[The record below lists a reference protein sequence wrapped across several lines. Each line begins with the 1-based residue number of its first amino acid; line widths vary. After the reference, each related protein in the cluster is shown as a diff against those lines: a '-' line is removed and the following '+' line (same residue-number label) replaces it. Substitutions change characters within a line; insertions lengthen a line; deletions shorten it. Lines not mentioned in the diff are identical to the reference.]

1 MELTADEKKFLET
14 VYGRQIKGSVG
25 YNPNQIEKVE
35 ELTADEKVF
44 FAQKQFVSPY
54 FSVQTLYKV
63 QGDITPIKFNR
74 IVNDMVKADETFRTN
89 FCELENKTVKVI
101 FVERRT
107 LPDVVYRAISN
118 DDPDELDETITKI
131 MEADR
136 RVNFDVQRGNLI
148 RFTIL
153 KTGETEFAVLVTM
166 ARLILHAFDAK
177 NFFLSALGIEKFKR
191 VKKISGNAQPKN
203 VETAIRD
210 YWARLLKD
218 LPQMPSIPYTKPSTA
233 PYNPKAFR
241 ENIPADILSDL
252 REKSKSSRVM
262 LMTILQSAW
271 GFFLQST
278 RALNDVIFCQFGAN
292 SKSSDASSFN
302 VIPVR
307 QKSPSNMTIE
317 QIVTQQF
324 RQLVVSQPYGFSN
337 WEMLE
342 ELTKGKIFDHFLS
355 FLDFKGTNEATYSE
369 TTAEPQGAIVTT
381 NSWDSQ
387 GVKLGVYFQYA
398 ETTLSLTFLYDA
410 NQFFKNVGERFAR
423 IYNLVLR
430 QMLVHWHA
438 PFSTFIEKLIHQT
451 KIEIEDV
458 GQLQSS
464 DDKKII
470 SDFIVRN
477 PILQGSGG
485 GTLAFFADST
495 QLVTKFEGDRLY
507 GDILRENLI
516 FVVEGKLARSL
527 DTGDGWFKAMDI
539 ISKGGWLNENIFLEK
554 PRTNISAEVLTEQA
568 TVLTIPLEKAHSL
581 FLAHPDTFQPFFQHA
596 LKQMEKYQMLW
607 IQS

>member
-89 FCELENKTVKVI
+89 FCELGNRTVKVT
-101 FVERRT
+101 FVERRA

-191 VKKISGNAQPKN
+191 VKKISGNTQLKT

-210 YWARLLKD
+210 YWARLLKN
-218 LPQMPSIPYTKPSTA
+218 LPQMPALPYTKPSTA

-252 REKSKSSRVM
+252 REKAKSSRVM

-278 RALNDVIFCQFGAN
+278 RALDDVIFCQFGAN
-292 SKSSDASSFN
+292 SKGSESSFN

-307 QKSPSNMTIE
+307 QKSPDNMTIE

-324 RQLVVSQPYGFSN
+324 RQLVVSQPYGFSD
-337 WEMLE
+337 WDMLQ
-342 ELTKGKIFDHFLS
+342 ELMKGKNFDHFLS
-355 FLDFKGTNEATYSE
+355 FLDFKGTKEATYSE
-369 TTAEPQGAIVTT
+369 TKAEPSGALVTT
-381 NSWDSQ
+381 NSWDPQ

-410 NQFFKNVGERFAR
+410 NKFFQNAGERFAR
-423 IYNLVLR
+423 VYNLVLR
-430 QMLVHWHA
+430 QMLVHWHS
-438 PFSTFIEKLIHQT
+438 PFETFMEKLIHQM
-451 KIEIEDV
+451 KIETEDD
-458 GQLQSS
+458 GQTQTS

-470 SDFIVRN
+470 SNFIIQH

-495 QLVTKFEGDRLY
+495 QLVTKFEGDRLS

-539 ISKGGWLNENIFLEK
+539 ISKGGWINENVFLEK
-554 PRTNISAEVLTEQA
+554 PRAIISAEVLTEQA
-568 TVLTIPLEKAHSL
+568 KLLTIPLEKAHSL
-581 FLAHPDTFQPFFQHA
+581 FLAHPDTSKPFLEHI
-596 LKQMEKYQMLW
+596 LKQMEKYQLLW

>member
-1 MELTADEKKFLET
+1 MKLTATEKNILET
-14 VYGRQIKGSVG
+14 VYGRQLTGSVG

-35 ELTADEKVF
+35 ELTTDEKVF
-44 FAQKQFVSPY
+44 FAQKQFISPY

-74 IVNDMVKADETFRTN
+74 VVHDMVKSDDTFRSN
-89 FCELENKTVKVI
+89 FCELENRTVRVI

-107 LPDVVYRAISN
+107 LPDVVYRALSQA
-118 DDPDELDETITKI
+118 DPEEIDETLTKI

-136 RVNFDVQRGNLI
+136 RVNFDVKRGNLI

-153 KTGETEFAVLVTM
+153 KTEENEFAVLVTM
-166 ARLILHAFDAK
+166 SRLISNAFDPK

-191 VKKISGNAQPKN
+191 VKKISGGTQQKN

-210 YWARLLKD
+210 YWSKLLKD
-218 LPQMPSIPYTKPSTA
+218 LPQMPTLPYAKHSNA

-252 REKSKSSRVM
+252 REKAKSSRVM

-278 RALNDVIFCQFGAN
+278 RTLDDVIFCQFSAG
-292 SKSSDASSFN
+292 SKGNESAFN

-307 QKSPSNMTIE
+307 QKSPDDMTIE
-317 QIVTQQF
+317 QIITQQF
-324 RQLVVSQPYGFSN
+324 RQLVVSQPYGFSD
-337 WEMLE
+337 WDTLQ
-342 ELTKGKIFDHFLS
+342 ELTKGKTFDHFLS
-355 FLDFKGTNEATYSE
+355 FLDFKGTKEATYSE
-369 TTAEPQGAIVTT
+369 TKAEPFGAVVTT
-381 NSWDSQ
+381 NSWDPQ
-387 GVKLGVYFQYA
+387 GVKLGIYFQYA

-410 NQFFKNVGERFAR
+410 NKFFQNAGERFAR

-430 QMLVHWHA
+430 QMLVHWHS
-438 PFSTFIEKLIHQT
+438 PFKTFMEKLMHQM
-451 KIEIEDV
+451 KIETEEG
-458 GQLQSS
+458 GQFQSS
-464 DDKKII
+464 DDKKTI
-470 SDFIVRN
+470 SNFIVQH

-495 QLVTKFEGDRLY
+495 QLVTKFEGDRIY

-527 DTGDGWFKAMDI
+527 DKGDGWFKALDI
-539 ISKGGWLNENIFLEK
+539 ISKGGWINENVFIQN
-554 PRTNISAEVLTEQA
+554 PRTIISAEVLTEQA
-568 TVLTIPLEKAHSL
+568 KLLIVPLEKTYSL
-581 FLAHPDTFQPFFQHA
+581 FLAHPDTSKPFFDHV
-596 LKQMEKYQMLW
+596 LKQMEKYQLLW